1 MIIVHLEVSCVD
13 SLVFG
18 QRLKYF
24 RKRNNYTLVQLGETV
39 QKPAP
44 YLSQLENGLAE
55 PRVNFV
61 RELAAALDCTP
72 ADLLDPEP
80 PSRRAELEIAMRLL
94 QDQPQNQ
101 QRKLPYIKP
110 STKMPDEVLEH
121 IIGLYTALEEDTTFS
136 VSNQNTP
143 KNIARNSNRD
153 LRSEM
158 REMNNY
164 FPEIETV
171 ASDILKVVDYPG
183 SGPVSERILM
193 DVCDYFGFSVKRA
206 ENIPHSTRSITDQ
219 REKII
224 YIPQRN
230 DLSTRASRSVVLQTL
245 GHYALQHEVAD
256 EIGTYLRQRVESN
269 YFAAAILAPEKPA
282 VNFLRNAQKSMDISV
297 EDLQEIFYISYE
309 MAGHRLT
316 NLATQHLDITLHFL
330 RSDDEGVVWKAYE
343 NDGVPLPQ
351 GIDGTIEG
359 EHLCRHWGTRQA
371 FHTQDALSLHYQYT
385 DTPSGEYWCVTHVE
399 ADRVPHHAVTVG
411 TTTDQAKWFRGS
423 DTKRFSSSRCPEKD
437 CCNTP
442 RASVRQ
448 HWQGVAWPS
457 ARDRSN
463 VTSGL
468 PLPARSFSRFPG
480 VDMVEVFEFLER
492 QESQ

>member
-1 MIIVHLEVSCVD
+1 M
-13 SLVFG
+13 
-18 QRLKYF
+18 
-24 RKRNNYTLVQLGETV
+24 
-39 QKPAP
+39 
-44 YLSQLENGLAE
+44 E
-55 PRVNFV
+55 PRVTLI
-61 RELAAALDCTP
+61 RELASALDCTP
-72 ADLLDPEP
+72 SDLLDPEP
-80 PSRRAELEIAMRLL
+80 PSRRAGLEIELRRL
-94 QDQPQNQ
+94 QDEPQNK
-101 QRKLPYIKP
+101 QRKLPYLRP
-110 STKMPDEVLEH
+110 SSRMPDEILEH
-121 IIGLYTALEEDTTFS
+121 IIGLYSALEEDNSFTI
-136 VSNQNTP
+136 SNPNTP
-143 KNIARNSNRD
+143 KNIARNSNKD

-158 REMNNY
+158 SDRNNY
-164 FPEIETV
+164 YQEIEKI
-171 ASDILKVVDYPG
+171 AQSILNSLDYPG

-193 DVCDYFGFSVKRA
+193 DGCDHFGFSVKRA
-206 ENIPHSTRSITDQ
+206 GNIPQTTRSITDQ

-245 GHYALQHEVAD
+245 GHYALNHEVAD
-256 EIGTYLRQRVESN
+256 DVGTYLRQRVESN

-282 VNFLRNAQKSMDISV
+282 VDFLQKAYESMDISI

-316 NLATQHLDITLHFL
+316 NLATEHLGLTLHFL

-351 GIDGTIEG
+351 GTDGTIEG
-359 EHLCRHWGTRQA
+359 EHLCRNWGTRQA
-371 FHTQDALSLHYQYT
+371 FHTQDSLSLHYQYT
-385 DTPSGEYWCVTHVE
+385 DTPSGKYWCVTHVE
-399 ADRVPHHAVTVG
+399 ADRVPYHAVTIG
-411 TTTDQAKWFRGS
+411 TTADQAKWFRGS
-423 DTKRFSSSRCPEKD
+423 DTKRFSTSHCPDKD

-442 RASVRQ
+442 RPSVRQ

-463 VTSGL
+463 VSSGL

-480 VDMVEVFEFLER
+480 VDMVEVYEFLER

>member
-1 MIIVHLEVSCVD
+1 MD
-13 SLVFG
+13 SLVLG
-18 QRLKYF
+18 QRLKYY
-24 RKRNNYTLVQLGETV
+24 RKRNNYTLVELGKV
-39 QKPAP
+39 VNKPAP
-44 YLSQLENGLAE
+44 YLSQLENGITE
-55 PRVNFV
+55 PRVGLV
-61 RELAAALDCTP
+61 RELASALDCTP
-72 ADLLDPEP
+72 SDLLDPEP
-80 PSRRAELEIAMRLL
+80 PSRRAELEIELRRL
-94 QDQPQNQ
+94 QEQPQNK
-101 QRKLPYIKP
+101 QRKLPYLRP
-110 STKMPDEVLEH
+110 STRMPDEILEH
-121 IIGLYTALEEDTTFS
+121 IIGLYTALEEDNSFTI
-136 VSNQNTP
+136 SNPNTP
-143 KNIARNSNRD
+143 KNIARNSNKD
-153 LRSEM
+153 LRNEM
-158 REMNNY
+158 RDRNNY
-164 FPEIETV
+164 FQEIETT
-171 ASDILKVVDYPG
+171 ARNILKSVGYPG

-193 DVCDYFGFSVKRA
+193 DVCEYFGFSVKRA

-230 DLSTRASRSVVLQTL
+230 DLTTRASRSVVLQTL
-245 GHYALQHEVAD
+245 GHYALSHEVAD
-256 EIGTYLRQRVESN
+256 DIGKYLRQRVESN

-282 VNFLRNAQKSMDISV
+282 VKFLKQAYKSMDISV

-316 NLATQHLDITLHFL
+316 NLATEHLGLTLHFL

-359 EHLCRHWGTRQA
+359 EHLCRNWGTRQA
-371 FHTQDALSLHYQYT
+371 FHTQDSFSLHYQYT
-385 DTPSGEYWCVTHVE
+385 DTPTGKYWCVTHVE
-399 ADRVPHHAVTVG
+399 ADRVPYHAVTIG
-411 TTTDQAKWFRGS
+411 TTSDQAKWFRGS
-423 DTKRFSSSRCPEKD
+423 ETKRFSTSHCPNKD

-442 RASVRQ
+442 RPSVRQ

-480 VDMVEVFEFLER
+480 VDMVEVFEFLEK

>member
-1 MIIVHLEVSCVD
+1 
-13 SLVFG
+13 
-18 QRLKYF
+18 
-24 RKRNNYTLVQLGETV
+24 
-39 QKPAP
+39 
-44 YLSQLENGLAE
+44 
-55 PRVNFV
+55 
-61 RELAAALDCTP
+61 
-72 ADLLDPEP
+72 
-80 PSRRAELEIAMRLL
+80 
-94 QDQPQNQ
+94 
-101 QRKLPYIKP
+101 
-110 STKMPDEVLEH
+110 MPDEILEH
-121 IIGLYTALEEDTTFS
+121 IIGLYSALEEDNSFTI
-136 VSNQNTP
+136 SNPNTP
-143 KNIARNSNRD
+143 KNIARNSNKD

-158 REMNNY
+158 SERNNY
-164 FPEIETV
+164 YQEIEKI
-171 ASDILKVVDYPG
+171 AQSILSSLDYPG

-193 DVCDYFGFSVKRA
+193 DVCDHFGFSVKRA
-206 ENIPHSTRSITDQ
+206 GNIPQTTRSITDQ

-245 GHYALQHEVAD
+245 GHYALNHEVAD
-256 EIGTYLRQRVESN
+256 DVGTYLRQRVESN

-282 VNFLRNAQKSMDISV
+282 VDFLQKAYESMDISI

-316 NLATQHLDITLHFL
+316 NLATEHLGLTLHFL

-351 GIDGTIEG
+351 GTDGTIEG
-359 EHLCRHWGTRQA
+359 EHLCRNWGTRQA
-371 FHTQDALSLHYQYT
+371 FHTQDSLSLHYQYT
-385 DTPSGEYWCVTHVE
+385 DTPSGKYWCVTHVE
-399 ADRVPHHAVTVG
+399 ADRVPYHAVTIG
-411 TTTDQAKWFRGS
+411 TTADQAKWFRGS
-423 DTKRFSSSRCPEKD
+423 DTKRFSTSHCPDKD

-442 RASVRQ
+442 RPSVRQ

-463 VTSGL
+463 VSSGL

-480 VDMVEVFEFLER
+480 VDMVEVYEFLER

>member
-1 MIIVHLEVSCVD
+1 MD

-18 QRLKYF
+18 QRLKYY
-24 RKRNNYTLVQLGETV
+24 RKRNNYTLVQLGEIIN
-39 QKPAP
+39 KPAP
-44 YLSQLENGLAE
+44 YLSQLENGIME
-55 PRVNFV
+55 PRVTLI
-61 RELAAALDCTP
+61 REIASALDCTP
-72 ADLLDPEP
+72 SDLLDPEP
-80 PSRRAELEIAMRLL
+80 PSRRAGLEIELRRL
-94 QDQPQNQ
+94 QDEPHNK
-101 QRKLPYIKP
+101 QRKLPYLRP
-110 STKMPDEVLEH
+110 SPRMPDEILEH
-121 IIGLYTALEEDTTFS
+121 IIGLYSALEEDNSFTI
-136 VSNQNTP
+136 SNPNTP
-143 KNIARNSNRD
+143 KNIARNSNKD

-158 REMNNY
+158 RSRNNY
-164 FPEIETV
+164 YEEIENI
-171 ASDILKVVDYPG
+171 AQSILNSLDYPG

-193 DVCDYFGFSVKRA
+193 DVCDHFGFSVKRA
-206 ENIPHSTRSITDQ
+206 ENIPQTTRSITDQ

-245 GHYALQHEVAD
+245 GHYALNHEVAD
-256 EIGTYLRQRVESN
+256 DVGTYLRQRVESN

-282 VNFLRNAQKSMDISV
+282 VDFLQKAYGSMDISI
-297 EDLQEIFYISYE
+297 EDLQEVFYISYE

-316 NLATQHLDITLHFL
+316 NLATEHLGLTLHFL
-330 RSDDEGVVWKAYE
+330 RSDDEGIVWKAYE

-359 EHLCRHWGTRQA
+359 EHLCRNWGTRQA
-371 FHTQDALSLHYQYT
+371 FHTQDSFSLHYQYT
-385 DTPSGEYWCVTHVE
+385 DTPSGKYWCVTHVE
-399 ADRVPHHAVTVG
+399 ADRVPYHAVTIG
-411 TTTDQAKWFRGS
+411 TTADQAKWFRGS
-423 DTKRFSSSRCPEKD
+423 DTKRFSTSHCPDKD

-442 RASVRQ
+442 RPSVRQ

-463 VTSGL
+463 VSSGL

-480 VDMVEVFEFLER
+480 VDMVEVYEFLER

>member
-1 MIIVHLEVSCVD
+1 MD

-18 QRLKYF
+18 QRLKYY
-24 RKRNNYTLVQLGETV
+24 RKRNNYTLVQLGNIIN
-39 QKPAP
+39 KPAP
-44 YLSQLENGLAE
+44 YLSQLENGIME
-55 PRVNFV
+55 PRVTLI
-61 RELAAALDCTP
+61 RELASALDCTP
-72 ADLLDPEP
+72 SDLLDPEP
-80 PSRRAELEIAMRLL
+80 PSRRAALEIELRRL
-94 QDQPQNQ
+94 QDEPQNK
-101 QRKLPYIKP
+101 QRKLPYLRP
-110 STKMPDEVLEH
+110 SARMPDEILEH
-121 IIGLYTALEEDTTFS
+121 IIGLYSALEEDNSFTI
-136 VSNQNTP
+136 SNPNTP
-143 KNIARNSNRD
+143 KNIARNSNKD

-158 REMNNY
+158 SERNNY
-164 FPEIETV
+164 YQEIEKI
-171 ASDILKVVDYPG
+171 AQSILSSLDYPG

-193 DVCDYFGFSVKRA
+193 DVCDHFGFSVKRA
-206 ENIPHSTRSITDQ
+206 ENIPQTTRSITDQ

-245 GHYALQHEVAD
+245 GHYALNHEVAD
-256 EIGTYLRQRVESN
+256 DVGTYLRQRVESN

-282 VNFLRNAQKSMDISV
+282 VDFLQKAYESMDISI

-316 NLATQHLDITLHFL
+316 NLATEHLGLTLHFL

-351 GIDGTIEG
+351 GTDGTIEG
-359 EHLCRHWGTRQA
+359 EHLCRNWGTRQA
-371 FHTQDALSLHYQYT
+371 FHTQDSLSLHYQYT
-385 DTPSGEYWCVTHVE
+385 DTPSGKYWCVTHVE
-399 ADRVPHHAVTVG
+399 ADRVPYHAVTIG
-411 TTTDQAKWFRGS
+411 TTADQAKWFRGS
-423 DTKRFSSSRCPEKD
+423 DTKRFSTSHCPDKD

-442 RASVRQ
+442 RPSVRQ

-463 VTSGL
+463 VSSGL

-480 VDMVEVFEFLER
+480 VDMVEVYEFLER
-492 QESQ
+492 QESK

>member
-1 MIIVHLEVSCVD
+1 MD

-18 QRLKYF
+18 QRLKYY
-24 RKRNNYTLVQLGETV
+24 RKRNNYTLVQLGKIIN
-39 QKPAP
+39 KPAP
-44 YLSQLENGLAE
+44 YLSQLENGIME
-55 PRVNFV
+55 PRVTLI
-61 RELAAALDCTP
+61 RELASALDCTP
-72 ADLLDPEP
+72 SDLLDPEP
-80 PSRRAELEIAMRLL
+80 PSRRAGLEIELRRL
-94 QDQPQNQ
+94 QDEPQNK
-101 QRKLPYIKP
+101 QRKLPYLRP
-110 STKMPDEVLEH
+110 SSRMPDEILEH
-121 IIGLYTALEEDTTFS
+121 IIGLYSALEEDNSFTI
-136 VSNQNTP
+136 SNPNTP
-143 KNIARNSNRD
+143 KNIARNSNKD

-158 REMNNY
+158 SDRNNY
-164 FPEIETV
+164 YQEIEKI
-171 ASDILKVVDYPG
+171 AQSILNSLDYPG

-193 DVCDYFGFSVKRA
+193 DVCDHFGFSVKRA
-206 ENIPHSTRSITDQ
+206 GNIPQTTRSITDQ

-245 GHYALQHEVAD
+245 GHYALNHEVAD
-256 EIGTYLRQRVESN
+256 DVGTYLRQRVESN

-282 VNFLRNAQKSMDISV
+282 VDFLQKAYESMDISI

-316 NLATQHLDITLHFL
+316 NLATEHLGLTLHFL

-351 GIDGTIEG
+351 GTDGTIEG
-359 EHLCRHWGTRQA
+359 EHLCRNWGTRQA
-371 FHTQDALSLHYQYT
+371 FHTQDSLSLHYQYT
-385 DTPSGEYWCVTHVE
+385 DTPSGKYWCVTHVE
-399 ADRVPHHAVTVG
+399 ADRVPYHAVTIG
-411 TTTDQAKWFRGS
+411 TTADQAKWFRGS
-423 DTKRFSSSRCPEKD
+423 DTKRFSTSHCPDKD

-442 RASVRQ
+442 RPSVRQ

-463 VTSGL
+463 VSSGL

-480 VDMVEVFEFLER
+480 VDMVEVYEFLER

>member
-1 MIIVHLEVSCVD
+1 MLIVYLEVSYLD
-13 SLVFG
+13 SLMFG

-39 QKPAP
+39 RKPAP

-55 PRVNFV
+55 PRVSFV

-80 PSRRAELEIAMRLL
+80 PSRRAELEITMRLL
-94 QDQPQNQ
+94 QDQPQNR
-101 QRKLPYIKP
+101 QRRLPYIKP

-158 REMNNY
+158 RDMNNY
-164 FPEIETV
+164 FPEIENV
-171 ASDILKVVDYPG
+171 ASDILKAVDYPG

-193 DVCDYFGFSVKRA
+193 DVCDYFGFSVRRA

-330 RSDDEGVVWKAYE
+330 RS
-343 NDGVPLPQ
+343 
-351 GIDGTIEG
+351 
-359 EHLCRHWGTRQA
+359 
-371 FHTQDALSLHYQYT
+371 
-385 DTPSGEYWCVTHVE
+385 
-399 ADRVPHHAVTVG
+399 
-411 TTTDQAKWFRGS
+411 
-423 DTKRFSSSRCPEKD
+423 
-437 CCNTP
+437 
-442 RASVRQ
+442 
-448 HWQGVAWPS
+448 
-457 ARDRSN
+457 
-463 VTSGL
+463 
-468 PLPARSFSRFPG
+468 
-480 VDMVEVFEFLER
+480 
-492 QESQ
+492 

>member
-1 MIIVHLEVSCVD
+1 MGMD

-24 RKRNNYTLVQLGETV
+24 RKRNNYTLAQLGALV

-44 YLSQLENGLAE
+44 YLSQLENGLTE
-55 PRVNFV
+55 PRVSLV
-61 RELAAALDCTP
+61 RELASVLDCTP

-80 PSRRAELEIAMRLL
+80 PSRRAELEIQLKRL
-94 QDQPQNQ
+94 QEDPRNKE
-101 QRKLPYIKP
+101 RKLPYIRP
-110 STKMPDEVLEH
+110 STRMPDEILEH
-121 IIGLYTALEEDTTFS
+121 IIGLYTALEEDNSLTI
-136 VSNQNTP
+136 SNPNTP
-143 KNIARNSNRD
+143 KNIARLSNRD
-153 LRSEM
+153 LREEM
-158 REMNNY
+158 KERNNHY
-164 FPEIETV
+164 QEIEEL
-171 ASDILKVVDYPG
+171 ASGVLKAVKYPG

-193 DVCDYFGFSVKRA
+193 DVCEHFGFTVRRA

-219 REKII
+219 REKVI

-230 DLSTRASRSVVLQTL
+230 DFSTRASRSVVLQTL
-245 GHYALQHEVAD
+245 GHYALKHEVSD
-256 EIGTYLRQRVESN
+256 DIGKYLRQRVESN
-269 YFAAAILAPEKPA
+269 YFAGAILAPEKPA
-282 VNFLRNAQKSMDISV
+282 VKFLKSAYKSMDISV

-316 NLATQHLDITLHFL
+316 NLATRHLDIMLHFL

-343 NDGVPLPQ
+343 NDGVPLPH

-359 EHLCRHWGTRQA
+359 EHLCRNWGTRQA

-385 DTPSGEYWCVTHVE
+385 DTPKGQYWCVTHVE

-411 TTTDQAKWFRGS
+411 TTADQAKWFRGS
-423 DTKRFSSSRCPEKD
+423 DTKRFSTSRCPDKE

-468 PLPARSFSRFPG
+468 PLPAKNFSRFPG
-480 VDMVEVFEFLER
+480 VDMLEVYEFLER
-492 QESQ
+492 QESV

>member
-1 MIIVHLEVSCVD
+1 MD

-18 QRLKYF
+18 QRLKYY
-24 RKRNNYTLVQLGETV
+24 RKRNNYTLVQLGNIIN
-39 QKPAP
+39 KPAP
-44 YLSQLENGLAE
+44 YLSQLENGIME
-55 PRVNFV
+55 PRVTLI
-61 RELAAALDCTP
+61 RELASALDCTP
-72 ADLLDPEP
+72 SDLLDPEP
-80 PSRRAELEIAMRLL
+80 PSRRAGLEIELRRL
-94 QDQPQNQ
+94 QDEPQNK
-101 QRKLPYIKP
+101 QRKLPYLRP
-110 STKMPDEVLEH
+110 SSRMPDEILEH
-121 IIGLYTALEEDTTFS
+121 IIGLYSALEEDNSFTS
-136 VSNQNTP
+136 SNPNTP
-143 KNIARNSNRD
+143 KNIARNSNKD

-158 REMNNY
+158 SDRNNY
-164 FPEIETV
+164 YQEIEKI
-171 ASDILKVVDYPG
+171 AQSILSSLDYPG

-193 DVCDYFGFSVKRA
+193 DVCDHFGFSVKRA
-206 ENIPHSTRSITDQ
+206 ENIPQTTRSITDQ

-245 GHYALQHEVAD
+245 GHYALNHEVAD
-256 EIGTYLRQRVESN
+256 GVGTYLRQRVESN

-282 VNFLRNAQKSMDISV
+282 VDFLQKAYESMDISI

-316 NLATQHLDITLHFL
+316 NLATEHLGLTLHFL

-351 GIDGTIEG
+351 GTDGTIEG
-359 EHLCRHWGTRQA
+359 EHLCRNWGTRQA
-371 FHTQDALSLHYQYT
+371 FHTQDSLSLHYQYT
-385 DTPSGEYWCVTHVE
+385 DTPSGKYWCVTHVE
-399 ADRVPHHAVTVG
+399 ADRVPYHAVTIG
-411 TTTDQAKWFRGS
+411 TTADQAKWFRGS
-423 DTKRFSSSRCPEKD
+423 DTKRFSTSHCPDKD

-442 RASVRQ
+442 RPSVRQ

-463 VTSGL
+463 VSSGL

-480 VDMVEVFEFLER
+480 VDMVEVYEFLER
-492 QESQ
+492 QESK

>member
-1 MIIVHLEVSCVD
+1 VD

-18 QRLKYF
+18 QRLKYY
-24 RKRNNYTLVQLGETV
+24 RKRNNYTLVQLGKIIN
-39 QKPAP
+39 KPAP
-44 YLSQLENGLAE
+44 YLSQLENGIME
-55 PRVNFV
+55 PRVTLI
-61 RELAAALDCTP
+61 RELASALDCTP
-72 ADLLDPEP
+72 SDLLDPEP
-80 PSRRAELEIAMRLL
+80 PSRRAGLEIELRRL
-94 QDQPQNQ
+94 QDEPQNK
-101 QRKLPYIKP
+101 QRKLPYLRP
-110 STKMPDEVLEH
+110 SSRMPDEILEH
-121 IIGLYTALEEDTTFS
+121 IIGLYSALEEDNSFTI
-136 VSNQNTP
+136 SNPNTP
-143 KNIARNSNRD
+143 KNIARNSNKD

-158 REMNNY
+158 SDRNNY
-164 FPEIETV
+164 YQEIEKI
-171 ASDILKVVDYPG
+171 AQSILNSVDYPG

-206 ENIPHSTRSITDQ
+206 ENIPQTTRSITDQ

-245 GHYALQHEVAD
+245 GHYALNHEVAD
-256 EIGTYLRQRVESN
+256 DVGTYLRQRVESN

-282 VNFLRNAQKSMDISV
+282 VDFLQKAYESMDISI

-316 NLATQHLDITLHFL
+316 NLATEHLGLTLHFL

-351 GIDGTIEG
+351 GTDGTIEG
-359 EHLCRHWGTRQA
+359 EHLCRNWGTRQA
-371 FHTQDALSLHYQYT
+371 FHTQDSLSLHYQYT
-385 DTPSGEYWCVTHVE
+385 DTPSGKYWCVTHVE
-399 ADRVPHHAVTVG
+399 ADRVPYHAVTIG
-411 TTTDQAKWFRGS
+411 TTADQAKWFRGS
-423 DTKRFSSSRCPEKD
+423 DTKRFSTSHCPDKD

-442 RASVRQ
+442 RPSVRQ

-463 VTSGL
+463 VSSGL

-480 VDMVEVFEFLER
+480 VDMVEVYEFLER

>member
-1 MIIVHLEVSCVD
+1 VD

-18 QRLKYF
+18 QRLKYY
-24 RKRNNYTLVQLGETV
+24 RKRNNYTLVQLGKIIN
-39 QKPAP
+39 KPAP
-44 YLSQLENGLAE
+44 YLSQLENGIME
-55 PRVNFV
+55 PRVTLI
-61 RELAAALDCTP
+61 RELASALDCTP
-72 ADLLDPEP
+72 SDLLDPEP
-80 PSRRAELEIAMRLL
+80 PSRRAGLEIELRRL
-94 QDQPQNQ
+94 QDEPQNK
-101 QRKLPYIKP
+101 QRKLPYLRP
-110 STKMPDEVLEH
+110 SSRMPDEILEH
-121 IIGLYTALEEDTTFS
+121 IIGLYSALEEDNSFTI
-136 VSNQNTP
+136 SNPNTP
-143 KNIARNSNRD
+143 KNIARNSNKD

-158 REMNNY
+158 SDRNNY
-164 FPEIETV
+164 YQEIEKI
-171 ASDILKVVDYPG
+171 AQSILNSLDYPG

-206 ENIPHSTRSITDQ
+206 ENIPQTTRSITDQ

-245 GHYALQHEVAD
+245 GHYALNHEVAD
-256 EIGTYLRQRVESN
+256 DVGTYLRQRVESN

-282 VNFLRNAQKSMDISV
+282 VDFLQKAYESMDISI

-316 NLATQHLDITLHFL
+316 NLATEHLGLTLHFL

-351 GIDGTIEG
+351 GTDGTIEG
-359 EHLCRHWGTRQA
+359 EHLCRNWGTRQA
-371 FHTQDALSLHYQYT
+371 FHTQDSLSLHYQYT
-385 DTPSGEYWCVTHVE
+385 DTPSGKYWCVTHVE
-399 ADRVPHHAVTVG
+399 ADRVPYHAVTIG
-411 TTTDQAKWFRGS
+411 TTADQAKWFRGS
-423 DTKRFSSSRCPEKD
+423 DTKRFSTSHCPDKD

-442 RASVRQ
+442 RPSVRQ

-463 VTSGL
+463 VSSGL

-480 VDMVEVFEFLER
+480 VDMVEVYEFLER

>member
-1 MIIVHLEVSCVD
+1 MD

-18 QRLKYF
+18 QRLKYY
-24 RKRNNYTLVQLGETV
+24 RKRNNYTLVQLGKIIN
-39 QKPAP
+39 KPAP
-44 YLSQLENGLAE
+44 YLSQLENGIME
-55 PRVNFV
+55 PRVTLI
-61 RELAAALDCTP
+61 RELASALDCTP
-72 ADLLDPEP
+72 SDLLDPEP
-80 PSRRAELEIAMRLL
+80 PSRRAALEIELRRL
-94 QDQPQNQ
+94 QDEPQNK
-101 QRKLPYIKP
+101 QRKLPYLKP
-110 STKMPDEVLEH
+110 SSRMPDEILEH
-121 IIGLYTALEEDTTFS
+121 IIGLYSALEEDNSFTI
-136 VSNQNTP
+136 SNPNTP
-143 KNIARNSNRD
+143 KNIARNSNKD

-158 REMNNY
+158 SERNNY
-164 FPEIETV
+164 YQEIEKI
-171 ASDILKVVDYPG
+171 AQSILSSLDYPG

-193 DVCDYFGFSVKRA
+193 DVCDHFGFSVKRA
-206 ENIPHSTRSITDQ
+206 GNIPQTTRSITDQ

-245 GHYALQHEVAD
+245 GHYALNHEVAD
-256 EIGTYLRQRVESN
+256 DVGTYLRQRVESN

-282 VNFLRNAQKSMDISV
+282 VDFLQKAYESMDISI

-316 NLATQHLDITLHFL
+316 NLATEHLGLTLHFL

-351 GIDGTIEG
+351 GTDGTIEG
-359 EHLCRHWGTRQA
+359 EHLCRNWGTRQA
-371 FHTQDALSLHYQYT
+371 FHTQDSLSLHYQYT
-385 DTPSGEYWCVTHVE
+385 DTPSGKYWCVTHVE
-399 ADRVPHHAVTVG
+399 ADRVPYHAVTIG
-411 TTTDQAKWFRGS
+411 TTADQAKWFRGS
-423 DTKRFSSSRCPEKD
+423 DTKRFSTSHCPDKD

-442 RASVRQ
+442 RPSVRQ

-463 VTSGL
+463 VSSGL

-480 VDMVEVFEFLER
+480 VDMVEVYEFLER
-492 QESQ
+492 QESK

>member
-1 MIIVHLEVSCVD
+1 MD

-18 QRLKYF
+18 QRLKYY
-24 RKRNNYTLVQLGETV
+24 RKRNNYTLVQLGKIIN
-39 QKPAP
+39 KPAP
-44 YLSQLENGLAE
+44 YLSQLENGIME
-55 PRVNFV
+55 PRVTLI
-61 RELAAALDCTP
+61 RELASALDCTP
-72 ADLLDPEP
+72 SDLLDPEP
-80 PSRRAELEIAMRLL
+80 PSRRAGLEIELRRL
-94 QDQPQNQ
+94 QDEPQNK
-101 QRKLPYIKP
+101 QRKLPYLRP
-110 STKMPDEVLEH
+110 SSRMPDEILEH
-121 IIGLYTALEEDTTFS
+121 IIGLYSALEEDNSFTI
-136 VSNQNTP
+136 SNPNTP
-143 KNIARNSNRD
+143 KNIARNSNKD

-158 REMNNY
+158 SERNNY
-164 FPEIETV
+164 YQEIEKI
-171 ASDILKVVDYPG
+171 AQSILSSLDYPG

-206 ENIPHSTRSITDQ
+206 ENIPQTTRSITDQ

-245 GHYALQHEVAD
+245 GHYALNHEVAD
-256 EIGTYLRQRVESN
+256 DVGTYLRQRVESN

-282 VNFLRNAQKSMDISV
+282 VDFLQKAYESMDISI

-316 NLATQHLDITLHFL
+316 NLATEHLGLTLHFL

-351 GIDGTIEG
+351 GTDGTIEG
-359 EHLCRHWGTRQA
+359 EHLCRNWGTRQA
-371 FHTQDALSLHYQYT
+371 FHTQDSLSLHYQYT
-385 DTPSGEYWCVTHVE
+385 DTPSGKYWCVTHVE
-399 ADRVPHHAVTVG
+399 ADRVPYHAVTIG
-411 TTTDQAKWFRGS
+411 TTADQAKWFRGS
-423 DTKRFSSSRCPEKD
+423 DTKRFSTSHCPDKD

-442 RASVRQ
+442 RPSVRQ

-463 VTSGL
+463 VSSGL

-480 VDMVEVFEFLER
+480 VDMVEVYEFLER

>member
-1 MIIVHLEVSCVD
+1 MD

-18 QRLKYF
+18 QRLKYY
-24 RKRNNYTLVQLGETV
+24 RKRNNYTLVQLGKIIN
-39 QKPAP
+39 KPAP
-44 YLSQLENGLAE
+44 YLSQLENGIME
-55 PRVNFV
+55 PRVTLI
-61 RELAAALDCTP
+61 RELASALDCTP
-72 ADLLDPEP
+72 SDLLDPEP
-80 PSRRAELEIAMRLL
+80 PSRRAGLEIELRRL
-94 QDQPQNQ
+94 QDEPQNK
-101 QRKLPYIKP
+101 QRKLPYLRP
-110 STKMPDEVLEH
+110 SSRMPDEILEH
-121 IIGLYTALEEDTTFS
+121 IIGLYSALEEDNSFTI
-136 VSNQNTP
+136 SNPNTP
-143 KNIARNSNRD
+143 KNIARNSNKD

-158 REMNNY
+158 SERNNY
-164 FPEIETV
+164 YQEIEKI
-171 ASDILKVVDYPG
+171 AQSILSSVDYPG

-193 DVCDYFGFSVKRA
+193 DVCDHFGFSVKRA
-206 ENIPHSTRSITDQ
+206 GNIPQTTRSITDQ

-245 GHYALQHEVAD
+245 GHYALNHEVAD
-256 EIGTYLRQRVESN
+256 DVGTYLRQRVESN

-282 VNFLRNAQKSMDISV
+282 VDFLQKAYESMDISI

-316 NLATQHLDITLHFL
+316 NLATEHLGLTLHFL

-351 GIDGTIEG
+351 GTDGTIEG
-359 EHLCRHWGTRQA
+359 EHLCRNWGTRQA
-371 FHTQDALSLHYQYT
+371 FHTQDSLSLHYQYT
-385 DTPSGEYWCVTHVE
+385 DTPSGKYWCVTHVE
-399 ADRVPHHAVTVG
+399 ADRVPYHAVTIG
-411 TTTDQAKWFRGS
+411 TTADQAKWFRGS
-423 DTKRFSSSRCPEKD
+423 DTKRFSTSHCPDKD

-442 RASVRQ
+442 RPSVRQ

-463 VTSGL
+463 VSSGL

-480 VDMVEVFEFLER
+480 VDMVEVYEFLER

>member
-1 MIIVHLEVSCVD
+1 MD

-18 QRLKYF
+18 QRLKYY
-24 RKRNNYTLVQLGETV
+24 RKRNNYTLVQLGKIIN
-39 QKPAP
+39 KPAP
-44 YLSQLENGLAE
+44 YLSQLENGIME
-55 PRVNFV
+55 PRVTLI
-61 RELAAALDCTP
+61 RELASALDCTP
-72 ADLLDPEP
+72 SDLLDPEP
-80 PSRRAELEIAMRLL
+80 PSRRAALEIELRRL
-94 QDQPQNQ
+94 QDEPQNK
-101 QRKLPYIKP
+101 QRKLPYLRP
-110 STKMPDEVLEH
+110 SSRMPDEILEH
-121 IIGLYTALEEDTTFS
+121 IIGLYSALEEDNSFTI
-136 VSNQNTP
+136 SNPNTP
-143 KNIARNSNRD
+143 KNIARNSNKD

-158 REMNNY
+158 SERNNY
-164 FPEIETV
+164 YQEIEKI
-171 ASDILKVVDYPG
+171 AQSILSSLDYPG

-193 DVCDYFGFSVKRA
+193 DVCDHFGFSVKRA
-206 ENIPHSTRSITDQ
+206 ENIPQTTRSITDQ

-245 GHYALQHEVAD
+245 GHYALNHEVAD
-256 EIGTYLRQRVESN
+256 DVGTYLRQRVESN

-282 VNFLRNAQKSMDISV
+282 VDFLQKAYESMDISI

-316 NLATQHLDITLHFL
+316 NLATEHLGLTLHFL

-351 GIDGTIEG
+351 GTDGTIEG
-359 EHLCRHWGTRQA
+359 EHLCRNWGTRQA
-371 FHTQDALSLHYQYT
+371 FHTQDSLSLHYQYT
-385 DTPSGEYWCVTHVE
+385 DTPSGKYWCVTHVE
-399 ADRVPHHAVTVG
+399 ADRVPYHAVTIG
-411 TTTDQAKWFRGS
+411 TTADQAKWFRGS
-423 DTKRFSSSRCPEKD
+423 DTKRFSTSHCPDKD

-442 RASVRQ
+442 RPSVRQ

-463 VTSGL
+463 VSSGL

-480 VDMVEVFEFLER
+480 VDMVEVYEFLER
-492 QESQ
+492 QESK

>member
-1 MIIVHLEVSCVD
+1 M
-13 SLVFG
+13 
-18 QRLKYF
+18 
-24 RKRNNYTLVQLGETV
+24 
-39 QKPAP
+39 
-44 YLSQLENGLAE
+44 E
-55 PRVNFV
+55 PRVTLI
-61 RELAAALDCTP
+61 RELASALDCTP
-72 ADLLDPEP
+72 SDLLDPEP
-80 PSRRAELEIAMRLL
+80 PSRRAGLEIELRRL
-94 QDQPQNQ
+94 QDEPRNK
-101 QRKLPYIKP
+101 QRKLPYLRP
-110 STKMPDEVLEH
+110 SSRMPDEILEH
-121 IIGLYTALEEDTTFS
+121 IIGLYSALEEDNSFTI
-136 VSNQNTP
+136 SNPNTP
-143 KNIARNSNRD
+143 KNIARNSNKD

-158 REMNNY
+158 SERNNY
-164 FPEIETV
+164 YQEIEKI
-171 ASDILKVVDYPG
+171 AQSILSSLDYPG

-193 DVCDYFGFSVKRA
+193 DVCDHFGFSVKRA
-206 ENIPHSTRSITDQ
+206 ENIPQTTRSITDQ

-245 GHYALQHEVAD
+245 GHYALNHEVAD
-256 EIGTYLRQRVESN
+256 DVGTYLRQRVESN

-282 VNFLRNAQKSMDISV
+282 VDFLQKAYESMDISI

-316 NLATQHLDITLHFL
+316 NLATEHLGLTLHFL

-351 GIDGTIEG
+351 GTDGTIEG
-359 EHLCRHWGTRQA
+359 EHLCRNWGTRQA
-371 FHTQDALSLHYQYT
+371 FHTQDSLSLHYQYT
-385 DTPSGEYWCVTHVE
+385 DTPSGKYWCVTHVE
-399 ADRVPHHAVTVG
+399 ADRVPYHAVTIG
-411 TTTDQAKWFRGS
+411 TTADQAKWFRGS
-423 DTKRFSSSRCPEKD
+423 DTKRFSTSHCPDKD

-442 RASVRQ
+442 RPSVRQ

-463 VTSGL
+463 VSSGL

-480 VDMVEVFEFLER
+480 VDMVEVYEFLER

>member
-1 MIIVHLEVSCVD
+1 MD

-18 QRLKYF
+18 QRLKYY
-24 RKRNNYTLVQLGETV
+24 RKRNNYTLVQLGKIIN
-39 QKPAP
+39 KPAP
-44 YLSQLENGLAE
+44 YLSQLENGIME
-55 PRVNFV
+55 PRVTLI
-61 RELAAALDCTP
+61 RELASALDCTP
-72 ADLLDPEP
+72 SDLLDPEP
-80 PSRRAELEIAMRLL
+80 PSRRAGLEIELRRL
-94 QDQPQNQ
+94 QDEPQNK
-101 QRKLPYIKP
+101 QRKLPYLRP
-110 STKMPDEVLEH
+110 SSRMPDEILEH
-121 IIGLYTALEEDTTFS
+121 IIGLYSALEEDNSFTI
-136 VSNQNTP
+136 SNPNTP
-143 KNIARNSNRD
+143 KNIARNSNKD

-158 REMNNY
+158 SERNNY
-164 FPEIETV
+164 YQEIEKI
-171 ASDILKVVDYPG
+171 AQSILSSLDYPG

-193 DVCDYFGFSVKRA
+193 DVCDHFGFSVKRA
-206 ENIPHSTRSITDQ
+206 ENIPQTTRSITDQ

-245 GHYALQHEVAD
+245 GHYALNHEVAD
-256 EIGTYLRQRVESN
+256 DVGTYLRQRVESN

-282 VNFLRNAQKSMDISV
+282 VDFLQKAYESMDISI

-316 NLATQHLDITLHFL
+316 NLATEHLGLTLHFL

-351 GIDGTIEG
+351 GTDGTIEG
-359 EHLCRHWGTRQA
+359 EHLCRNWGTRQA
-371 FHTQDALSLHYQYT
+371 FHTQDSLSLHYQYT
-385 DTPSGEYWCVTHVE
+385 DTPSGKYWCVTHVE
-399 ADRVPHHAVTVG
+399 ADRVPYHAVTIG
-411 TTTDQAKWFRGS
+411 TTADQAKWFRGS
-423 DTKRFSSSRCPEKD
+423 DTKRFSTSHCPDKD

-442 RASVRQ
+442 RPSVRQ

-463 VTSGL
+463 VSSGL

-480 VDMVEVFEFLER
+480 VDMVEVYEFLER

>member
-1 MIIVHLEVSCVD
+1 MD

-18 QRLKYF
+18 QRLRYY
-24 RKRNNYTLVQLGETV
+24 RKRNNYTLVQLGKIIN
-39 QKPAP
+39 KPAP
-44 YLSQLENGLAE
+44 YLSQLENGIME
-55 PRVNFV
+55 PRVTLI
-61 RELAAALDCTP
+61 RELASALDCTP
-72 ADLLDPEP
+72 SDLLDPEP
-80 PSRRAELEIAMRLL
+80 PSRRAGLEIELRRL
-94 QDQPQNQ
+94 QDEPQNK
-101 QRKLPYIKP
+101 QRKLPYLRP
-110 STKMPDEVLEH
+110 SSRMPDEILEH
-121 IIGLYTALEEDTTFS
+121 IIGLYSALEEDNSFTI
-136 VSNQNTP
+136 SNPNTP
-143 KNIARNSNRD
+143 KNIARNSNKD

-158 REMNNY
+158 SDRNNY
-164 FPEIETV
+164 YQEIEKI
-171 ASDILKVVDYPG
+171 AQSILNPLDYPG

-206 ENIPHSTRSITDQ
+206 ENIPQTTRSITDQ

-245 GHYALQHEVAD
+245 GHYALNHEVAD
-256 EIGTYLRQRVESN
+256 DVGTYLRQRVESN

-282 VNFLRNAQKSMDISV
+282 VDFLQKAYESMDISI

-309 MAGHRLT
+309 MAGHRFT
-316 NLATQHLDITLHFL
+316 NLATEHLGLTLHFL

-351 GIDGTIEG
+351 GTDGTIEG
-359 EHLCRHWGTRQA
+359 EHLCRNWGTRQA
-371 FHTQDALSLHYQYT
+371 FHTQDSLSLHYQYT
-385 DTPSGEYWCVTHVE
+385 DTPSGKYWCVTHVE
-399 ADRVPHHAVTVG
+399 ADRVPYHAVTIG
-411 TTTDQAKWFRGS
+411 TTADQAKWFRGS
-423 DTKRFSSSRCPEKD
+423 DTKRFSTSHCPDKD

-442 RASVRQ
+442 RPSVRQ

-463 VTSGL
+463 VSSGL

-480 VDMVEVFEFLER
+480 VDMVEVYEFLER
-492 QESQ
+492 QESK

>member
-1 MIIVHLEVSCVD
+1 MCIRD
-13 SLVFG
+13 S
-18 QRLKYF
+18 
-24 RKRNNYTLVQLGETV
+24 
-39 QKPAP
+39 
-44 YLSQLENGLAE
+44 
-55 PRVNFV
+55 
-61 RELAAALDCTP
+61 
-72 ADLLDPEP
+72 
-80 PSRRAELEIAMRLL
+80 
-94 QDQPQNQ
+94 
-101 QRKLPYIKP
+101 
-110 STKMPDEVLEH
+110 
-121 IIGLYTALEEDTTFS
+121 
-136 VSNQNTP
+136 
-143 KNIARNSNRD
+143 
-153 LRSEM
+153 
-158 REMNNY
+158 
-164 FPEIETV
+164 
-171 ASDILKVVDYPG
+171 
-183 SGPVSERILM
+183 
-193 DVCDYFGFSVKRA
+193 
-206 ENIPHSTRSITDQ
+206 
-219 REKII
+219 
-224 YIPQRN
+224 
-230 DLSTRASRSVVLQTL
+230 
-245 GHYALQHEVAD
+245 
-256 EIGTYLRQRVESN
+256 
-269 YFAAAILAPEKPA
+269 
-282 VNFLRNAQKSMDISV
+282 
-297 EDLQEIFYISYE
+297 SYE

-351 GIDGTIEG
+351 GIDGTMEG

-371 FHTQDALSLHYQYT
+371 FHIQDALSLHYQYT

>member
-1 MIIVHLEVSCVD
+1 MD

-18 QRLKYF
+18 QRLKYY
-24 RKRNNYTLVQLGETV
+24 RKRNNYTLVQLGKIIN
-39 QKPAP
+39 KPAP
-44 YLSQLENGLAE
+44 YLSQLENGIME
-55 PRVNFV
+55 PRVTLI
-61 RELAAALDCTP
+61 RELASALDCTP
-72 ADLLDPEP
+72 SDLLDPEP
-80 PSRRAELEIAMRLL
+80 PSRRAGLEIELRRL
-94 QDQPQNQ
+94 QDEPENK
-101 QRKLPYIKP
+101 QRKLPYLRP
-110 STKMPDEVLEH
+110 SSRMPDEILEH
-121 IIGLYTALEEDTTFS
+121 IIGLYSALEEDNSFTI
-136 VSNQNTP
+136 SNPNTP
-143 KNIARNSNRD
+143 KNIARNSNKD

-158 REMNNY
+158 SDRNNY
-164 FPEIETV
+164 YQEIEKI
-171 ASDILKVVDYPG
+171 AQSILNSLDYPG

-193 DVCDYFGFSVKRA
+193 DVCDHFGFSVKRA
-206 ENIPHSTRSITDQ
+206 ENIPQTTRSITDQ

-245 GHYALQHEVAD
+245 GHYALNHEVAD
-256 EIGTYLRQRVESN
+256 DVGTYLRQRVESN

-282 VNFLRNAQKSMDISV
+282 VDFLQKAYESMDISI

-316 NLATQHLDITLHFL
+316 NLATEHLGLTLHFL

-351 GIDGTIEG
+351 GTDGTIEG
-359 EHLCRHWGTRQA
+359 EHLCRNWGTRQA
-371 FHTQDALSLHYQYT
+371 FHTQDSLSLHYQYT
-385 DTPSGEYWCVTHVE
+385 DTPSGKYWCVTHVE
-399 ADRVPHHAVTVG
+399 ADRVPYHAVTIG
-411 TTTDQAKWFRGS
+411 TTADQAKWFRGS
-423 DTKRFSSSRCPEKD
+423 DTKRFSTSHCPDKD

-442 RASVRQ
+442 RPSVRQ

-463 VTSGL
+463 VSSGL

-480 VDMVEVFEFLER
+480 VDMVEVYEFLER
-492 QESQ
+492 QESK

>member
-1 MIIVHLEVSCVD
+1 MD

-18 QRLKYF
+18 QRLKYY
-24 RKRNNYTLVQLGETV
+24 RKRNNYTLVQLGKIIN
-39 QKPAP
+39 KPAP
-44 YLSQLENGLAE
+44 YLSQLENGIME
-55 PRVNFV
+55 PRVTLI
-61 RELAAALDCTP
+61 RELASALDCTP
-72 ADLLDPEP
+72 SDLLDPEP
-80 PSRRAELEIAMRLL
+80 PSRRAGLEIKLRRL
-94 QDQPQNQ
+94 QEEPQNK
-101 QRKLPYIKP
+101 QRKLPFLRP
-110 STKMPDEVLEH
+110 SSRMPDEILEH
-121 IIGLYTALEEDTTFS
+121 IIGLYSALEEDNSFTI
-136 VSNQNTP
+136 SNPNTP
-143 KNIARNSNRD
+143 KNIARNSNKD

-158 REMNNY
+158 SDRNNY
-164 FPEIETV
+164 YQEIEKI
-171 ASDILKVVDYPG
+171 AQSILNSLDYPG

-206 ENIPHSTRSITDQ
+206 ENIPQTTRSITDQ

-245 GHYALQHEVAD
+245 GHYALNHEVAD
-256 EIGTYLRQRVESN
+256 DVGTYLRQRVESN

-282 VNFLRNAQKSMDISV
+282 VDFLQKAYESMDISI

-316 NLATQHLDITLHFL
+316 NLATEHLGLTLHFL

-351 GIDGTIEG
+351 GTDGTIEG
-359 EHLCRHWGTRQA
+359 EHLCRNWGTRQA
-371 FHTQDALSLHYQYT
+371 FHTQDSLSLHYQYT
-385 DTPSGEYWCVTHVE
+385 DTPSGKYWCVTHVE
-399 ADRVPHHAVTVG
+399 ADRVPYHAVTIG
-411 TTTDQAKWFRGS
+411 TTADQAKWFRGS
-423 DTKRFSSSRCPEKD
+423 DTKRFSTSHCPDKD

-442 RASVRQ
+442 RPSVRQ

-463 VTSGL
+463 VSSGL

-480 VDMVEVFEFLER
+480 VDMVEVYEFLER

>member
-1 MIIVHLEVSCVD
+1 MD

-18 QRLKYF
+18 QRLKYY
-24 RKRNNYTLVQLGETV
+24 RKRNNYTLVQLGNIIN
-39 QKPAP
+39 KPAP
-44 YLSQLENGLAE
+44 YLSQLENGIME
-55 PRVNFV
+55 PRVTLI
-61 RELAAALDCTP
+61 RELASALDCTP
-72 ADLLDPEP
+72 SDLLDPEP
-80 PSRRAELEIAMRLL
+80 PSRRAALEIELRRL
-94 QDQPQNQ
+94 QDEPQNK
-101 QRKLPYIKP
+101 QRKLPYLRP
-110 STKMPDEVLEH
+110 SSRMPDEILEH
-121 IIGLYTALEEDTTFS
+121 IIGLYSALEEDNSFTI
-136 VSNQNTP
+136 SNPNTP
-143 KNIARNSNRD
+143 KNIARNSNKD

-158 REMNNY
+158 SERNNY
-164 FPEIETV
+164 YQEIEKI
-171 ASDILKVVDYPG
+171 AQSILSSVDYPG

-193 DVCDYFGFSVKRA
+193 DVCDHFGFSVKRA
-206 ENIPHSTRSITDQ
+206 GNIPQTTRSITDQ

-245 GHYALQHEVAD
+245 GHYALNHEVAD
-256 EIGTYLRQRVESN
+256 DVGTYLRQRVESN

-282 VNFLRNAQKSMDISV
+282 VDFLQKAYDSMDISI

-316 NLATQHLDITLHFL
+316 NLATEHLGLTLHFL

-351 GIDGTIEG
+351 GTDGTIEG
-359 EHLCRHWGTRQA
+359 EHLCRNWGTRQA
-371 FHTQDALSLHYQYT
+371 FHTQDSLSLHYQYT
-385 DTPSGEYWCVTHVE
+385 DTPSGKYWCVTHVE
-399 ADRVPHHAVTVG
+399 ADRVPYHAVTIG
-411 TTTDQAKWFRGS
+411 TTADQAKWFRGS
-423 DTKRFSSSRCPEKD
+423 DTKRFSTSHCPDKD

-442 RASVRQ
+442 RPSVRQ

-463 VTSGL
+463 VSSGL

-480 VDMVEVFEFLER
+480 VDMVEVYEFLER

>member
-1 MIIVHLEVSCVD
+1 MD

-18 QRLKYF
+18 QRLKYY
-24 RKRNNYTLVQLGETV
+24 RKRNNYTLVQLGNIIN
-39 QKPAP
+39 KPAP
-44 YLSQLENGLAE
+44 YLSQLENGIME
-55 PRVNFV
+55 PRVTLI
-61 RELAAALDCTP
+61 RELASALDCTP
-72 ADLLDPEP
+72 SDLLDPEP
-80 PSRRAELEIAMRLL
+80 PSRRAGLEIELRRL
-94 QDQPQNQ
+94 QDEPQNK
-101 QRKLPYIKP
+101 QRKLPYLRP
-110 STKMPDEVLEH
+110 SSRMPDEILEH
-121 IIGLYTALEEDTTFS
+121 IIGLYSALEEDNSFTI
-136 VSNQNTP
+136 SNPNTP
-143 KNIARNSNRD
+143 KNIARNSNKD

-158 REMNNY
+158 SERNNY
-164 FPEIETV
+164 YQEIEKI
-171 ASDILKVVDYPG
+171 AQSILSSLDYPG

-206 ENIPHSTRSITDQ
+206 ENIPQTTRSITDQ

-245 GHYALQHEVAD
+245 GHYALNHEVAD
-256 EIGTYLRQRVESN
+256 DVGTYLRQRVESN

-282 VNFLRNAQKSMDISV
+282 VDFLQKAYESMDISI

-316 NLATQHLDITLHFL
+316 NLATEHLGLTLHFL

-351 GIDGTIEG
+351 GTDGTIEG
-359 EHLCRHWGTRQA
+359 EHLCRNWGTRQA
-371 FHTQDALSLHYQYT
+371 FHTQDSLSLHYQYT
-385 DTPSGEYWCVTHVE
+385 DTPSGKYWCVTHVE
-399 ADRVPHHAVTVG
+399 ADRVPYHAVTIG
-411 TTTDQAKWFRGS
+411 TTADQAKWFRGS
-423 DTKRFSSSRCPEKD
+423 DTKRFSTSHCPDKD

-442 RASVRQ
+442 RPSVRQ

-463 VTSGL
+463 VSSGL

-480 VDMVEVFEFLER
+480 VDMVEVYEFLER

>member
-1 MIIVHLEVSCVD
+1 MD

-18 QRLKYF
+18 QRLKYY
-24 RKRNNYTLVQLGETV
+24 RKRNNYTLVQLGKIIN
-39 QKPAP
+39 KPAP
-44 YLSQLENGLAE
+44 YLSQLENGIME
-55 PRVNFV
+55 PRVTLI
-61 RELAAALDCTP
+61 RELASALDCTP
-72 ADLLDPEP
+72 SDLLDPEP
-80 PSRRAELEIAMRLL
+80 PSRRAGLEIELRRL
-94 QDQPQNQ
+94 QDEPRNK
-101 QRKLPYIKP
+101 QRKLPYLRP
-110 STKMPDEVLEH
+110 SSRMPDEILEH
-121 IIGLYTALEEDTTFS
+121 IIGLYSALEEDNSFTI
-136 VSNQNTP
+136 SNPNTP
-143 KNIARNSNRD
+143 KNIARNSNKD
-153 LRSEM
+153 LRNEMSE
-158 REMNNY
+158 RNNY
-164 FPEIETV
+164 YQEIEKI
-171 ASDILKVVDYPG
+171 AQSILNSLDYPG

-193 DVCDYFGFSVKRA
+193 DVCDHFGFSVKRA
-206 ENIPHSTRSITDQ
+206 ENIPQTTRSITDQ

-245 GHYALQHEVAD
+245 GHYALNHEVAD
-256 EIGTYLRQRVESN
+256 DVGTYLRQRVESN

-282 VNFLRNAQKSMDISV
+282 VDFLQKAYESMDISI

-316 NLATQHLDITLHFL
+316 NLATEHLGLTLHFL

-351 GIDGTIEG
+351 GTDGTIEG
-359 EHLCRHWGTRQA
+359 EHLCRNWGTRQA
-371 FHTQDALSLHYQYT
+371 FHTQDSLSLHYQYT
-385 DTPSGEYWCVTHVE
+385 DTPSGKYWCVTHVE
-399 ADRVPHHAVTVG
+399 ADRVPYHAVTIG
-411 TTTDQAKWFRGS
+411 TTADQAKWFRGS
-423 DTKRFSSSRCPEKD
+423 DTKRFSTSHCPDKD

-442 RASVRQ
+442 RPSVRQ

-463 VTSGL
+463 VSSGL

-480 VDMVEVFEFLER
+480 VDMVEVYEFLER

>member
-1 MIIVHLEVSCVD
+1 MD

-18 QRLKYF
+18 QRLKYY
-24 RKRNNYTLVQLGETV
+24 RKRNNYTLVQLGNIIN
-39 QKPAP
+39 KPAP
-44 YLSQLENGLAE
+44 YLSQLENGIME
-55 PRVNFV
+55 PRVTLI
-61 RELAAALDCTP
+61 RELASALDCTP
-72 ADLLDPEP
+72 SDLLDPEP
-80 PSRRAELEIAMRLL
+80 PSRRAGLEIELRRL
-94 QDQPQNQ
+94 QDEPRNK
-101 QRKLPYIKP
+101 QRKLPYLRP
-110 STKMPDEVLEH
+110 SSRMPDEILEH
-121 IIGLYTALEEDTTFS
+121 IIGLYSALEEDNSFTI
-136 VSNQNTP
+136 SNPNTP
-143 KNIARNSNRD
+143 KNIARNSNKD

-158 REMNNY
+158 SERNNY
-164 FPEIETV
+164 YQEIEKI
-171 ASDILKVVDYPG
+171 AQSILSSLDYPG

-193 DVCDYFGFSVKRA
+193 DVCDHFGFSVKRA
-206 ENIPHSTRSITDQ
+206 ENIPQTTRSITDQ

-245 GHYALQHEVAD
+245 GHYALNHEVAD
-256 EIGTYLRQRVESN
+256 DVGTYLRQRVESN

-282 VNFLRNAQKSMDISV
+282 VDFLQKAYESMDISI

-316 NLATQHLDITLHFL
+316 NLATEHLGLTLHFL

-351 GIDGTIEG
+351 GTDGTIEG
-359 EHLCRHWGTRQA
+359 EHLCRNWGTRQA
-371 FHTQDALSLHYQYT
+371 FHTQDSLSLHYQYT
-385 DTPSGEYWCVTHVE
+385 DTPSGKYWCVTHVE
-399 ADRVPHHAVTVG
+399 ADRVPYHAVTIG
-411 TTTDQAKWFRGS
+411 TTADQAKWFRGS
-423 DTKRFSSSRCPEKD
+423 DTKRFSTSHCPDKD

-442 RASVRQ
+442 RPSVRQ

-463 VTSGL
+463 VSSGL

-480 VDMVEVFEFLER
+480 VDMVEVYEFLER

>member
-1 MIIVHLEVSCVD
+1 MD

-18 QRLKYF
+18 QRLKYY
-24 RKRNNYTLVQLGETV
+24 RKRNNYTLVQLGNIIN
-39 QKPAP
+39 KPAP
-44 YLSQLENGLAE
+44 YLSQLENGIME
-55 PRVNFV
+55 PRVTLI
-61 RELAAALDCTP
+61 RELASALDCTP
-72 ADLLDPEP
+72 SDLLDPEP
-80 PSRRAELEIAMRLL
+80 PSRRAALEIELRRL
-94 QDQPQNQ
+94 QDEPQNK
-101 QRKLPYIKP
+101 QRKLPYLRP
-110 STKMPDEVLEH
+110 SSRMPDEILEH
-121 IIGLYTALEEDTTFS
+121 IIGLYSALEEDNSFTI
-136 VSNQNTP
+136 SNPNTP
-143 KNIARNSNRD
+143 KNIARNSNKD

-158 REMNNY
+158 SDRNNY
-164 FPEIETV
+164 YQEIEKI
-171 ASDILKVVDYPG
+171 AQSILSSLDYPG

-193 DVCDYFGFSVKRA
+193 DVCDHFGFSVKRA
-206 ENIPHSTRSITDQ
+206 GNIPQTTRSITDQ

-245 GHYALQHEVAD
+245 GHYALNHEVAD
-256 EIGTYLRQRVESN
+256 DVGTYLRQRVESN

-282 VNFLRNAQKSMDISV
+282 VDFLQKAYESMDISI

-316 NLATQHLDITLHFL
+316 NLATEHLGLTLHFL

-351 GIDGTIEG
+351 GTDGTIEG
-359 EHLCRHWGTRQA
+359 EHLCRNWGTRQA
-371 FHTQDALSLHYQYT
+371 FHTQDSLSLHYQYT
-385 DTPSGEYWCVTHVE
+385 DTPSGKYWCVTHVE
-399 ADRVPHHAVTVG
+399 ADRVPYHAVTIG
-411 TTTDQAKWFRGS
+411 TTADQAKWFRGS
-423 DTKRFSSSRCPEKD
+423 DTKRFSTSHCPDKD

-442 RASVRQ
+442 RPSVRQ

-463 VTSGL
+463 VSSGL

-480 VDMVEVFEFLER
+480 VDMVEVYEFLER

>member
-1 MIIVHLEVSCVD
+1 MD

-18 QRLKYF
+18 QRLKYY
-24 RKRNNYTLVQLGETV
+24 RKRNNYTLVQLGNIIN
-39 QKPAP
+39 KPAP
-44 YLSQLENGLAE
+44 YLSQLENGIME
-55 PRVNFV
+55 PRVTLI
-61 RELAAALDCTP
+61 RELASALDCTP
-72 ADLLDPEP
+72 SDLLDPEP
-80 PSRRAELEIAMRLL
+80 PSRRAALEIELRRL
-94 QDQPQNQ
+94 QDEPQNK
-101 QRKLPYIKP
+101 QRKLPYLRP
-110 STKMPDEVLEH
+110 SSRMPDEILEH
-121 IIGLYTALEEDTTFS
+121 IIGLYSALEEDNSFTI
-136 VSNQNTP
+136 SNPNTP
-143 KNIARNSNRD
+143 KNIARNSNKD

-158 REMNNY
+158 SDRNNY
-164 FPEIETV
+164 YQEIEKI
-171 ASDILKVVDYPG
+171 AQSILNSLDYPG

-206 ENIPHSTRSITDQ
+206 ENIPQTTRSITDQ

-245 GHYALQHEVAD
+245 GHYALNHEVAD
-256 EIGTYLRQRVESN
+256 DVGTYLRQRVESN

-282 VNFLRNAQKSMDISV
+282 VDFLQKAYDSMDISI

-316 NLATQHLDITLHFL
+316 NLATEHLGLTLHFL

-351 GIDGTIEG
+351 GTDGTIEG
-359 EHLCRHWGTRQA
+359 EHLCRNWGTRQA
-371 FHTQDALSLHYQYT
+371 FHTQDSLSLHYQYT
-385 DTPSGEYWCVTHVE
+385 DTPSGKYWCVTHVE
-399 ADRVPHHAVTVG
+399 ADRVPYHAVTIG
-411 TTTDQAKWFRGS
+411 TTADQAKWFRGS
-423 DTKRFSSSRCPEKD
+423 DTKRFSTSHCPDKD

-442 RASVRQ
+442 RPSVRQ

-463 VTSGL
+463 VSSGL

-480 VDMVEVFEFLER
+480 VDMVEVYEFLER

>member
-1 MIIVHLEVSCVD
+1 MD

-18 QRLKYF
+18 QRLKYY
-24 RKRNNYTLVQLGETV
+24 RKRNNYTLVQLGKIIN
-39 QKPAP
+39 KPAP
-44 YLSQLENGLAE
+44 YLSQLENGIME
-55 PRVNFV
+55 PRVTLI
-61 RELAAALDCTP
+61 RELASALDCTP
-72 ADLLDPEP
+72 SDLLDPEP
-80 PSRRAELEIAMRLL
+80 PSRRAGLEIELRRL
-94 QDQPQNQ
+94 QDEPQNK
-101 QRKLPYIKP
+101 QRKLPYLRP
-110 STKMPDEVLEH
+110 SSRMPDEILEH
-121 IIGLYTALEEDTTFS
+121 IIGLYSALEEDNSFTI
-136 VSNQNTP
+136 SNPNTP
-143 KNIARNSNRD
+143 KNIARNSNKD

-158 REMNNY
+158 SDRNNY
-164 FPEIETV
+164 YQEIEKI
-171 ASDILKVVDYPG
+171 AQSILNSLDYSG

-206 ENIPHSTRSITDQ
+206 ENIPQTTRSITDQ

-245 GHYALQHEVAD
+245 GHYALNHEVAD
-256 EIGTYLRQRVESN
+256 DVGTYLRQRVESN

-282 VNFLRNAQKSMDISV
+282 VDFLQKAYESMDISI

-316 NLATQHLDITLHFL
+316 NLATEHLGLTLHFL

-351 GIDGTIEG
+351 GTDGTIEG
-359 EHLCRHWGTRQA
+359 EHLCRNWGTRQA
-371 FHTQDALSLHYQYT
+371 FHTQDSLSLHYQYT
-385 DTPSGEYWCVTHVE
+385 DTPSGKYWCVTHVE
-399 ADRVPHHAVTVG
+399 ADRVPYHAVTIG
-411 TTTDQAKWFRGS
+411 TTADQAKWFRGS
-423 DTKRFSSSRCPEKD
+423 DTKRFSTSHCPDKD

-442 RASVRQ
+442 RPSVRQ

-463 VTSGL
+463 VSSGL

-480 VDMVEVFEFLER
+480 VDMVEVYEFLER

>member
-1 MIIVHLEVSCVD
+1 MD

-18 QRLKYF
+18 QRLKYY
-24 RKRNNYTLVQLGETV
+24 RKRNNYTLVQLGKIIN
-39 QKPAP
+39 KPAP
-44 YLSQLENGLAE
+44 YLSQLENGIME
-55 PRVNFV
+55 PRVTLI
-61 RELAAALDCTP
+61 RELASALDCTP
-72 ADLLDPEP
+72 SDLLDPEP
-80 PSRRAELEIAMRLL
+80 PSRRAGLEIELRRL
-94 QDQPQNQ
+94 QDEPRNK
-101 QRKLPYIKP
+101 QRKLPYLRP
-110 STKMPDEVLEH
+110 SSRMPDEILEH
-121 IIGLYTALEEDTTFS
+121 IIGLYSALEEDNSFTI
-136 VSNQNTP
+136 SNPNTP
-143 KNIARNSNRD
+143 KNIARNSNKD

-158 REMNNY
+158 SERNNY
-164 FPEIETV
+164 YQEIEKI
-171 ASDILKVVDYPG
+171 AQSILSSLDYPG

-193 DVCDYFGFSVKRA
+193 DVCDHFGFSVKRA
-206 ENIPHSTRSITDQ
+206 ENIPQTTRSITDQ

-245 GHYALQHEVAD
+245 GHYALNHEVAD
-256 EIGTYLRQRVESN
+256 DVGTYLRQRVESN

-282 VNFLRNAQKSMDISV
+282 VDFLQKAYESMDISI

-316 NLATQHLDITLHFL
+316 NLATEHLGLTLHFL

-351 GIDGTIEG
+351 GTDGTIEG
-359 EHLCRHWGTRQA
+359 EHLCRNWGTRQA
-371 FHTQDALSLHYQYT
+371 FHTQDSLSLHYQYT
-385 DTPSGEYWCVTHVE
+385 DTPSGKYWCVTHVE
-399 ADRVPHHAVTVG
+399 ADRVPYHAVTIG
-411 TTTDQAKWFRGS
+411 TTADQAKWFRGS
-423 DTKRFSSSRCPEKD
+423 DTKRFSTSHCPDKD

-442 RASVRQ
+442 RPSVRQ

-463 VTSGL
+463 VSSGL

-480 VDMVEVFEFLER
+480 VDMVEVYEFLER
-492 QESQ
+492 QESK

>member
-1 MIIVHLEVSCVD
+1 MD

-18 QRLKYF
+18 QRLKYY
-24 RKRNNYTLVQLGETV
+24 RKRNNYTLVQLGKIIN
-39 QKPAP
+39 KPAP
-44 YLSQLENGLAE
+44 YLSQLENGIME
-55 PRVNFV
+55 PRVTLI
-61 RELAAALDCTP
+61 RELASALDCTP
-72 ADLLDPEP
+72 SDLLDPEP
-80 PSRRAELEIAMRLL
+80 PSRRAALEIELRRL
-94 QDQPQNQ
+94 QDEPQNK
-101 QRKLPYIKP
+101 QRKLPYLRP
-110 STKMPDEVLEH
+110 SSRMPDEILEH
-121 IIGLYTALEEDTTFS
+121 IIGLYSALEEDNSFTI
-136 VSNQNTP
+136 SNPNTP
-143 KNIARNSNRD
+143 KNIARNSNKD

-158 REMNNY
+158 SERNNY
-164 FPEIETV
+164 YQEIEKI
-171 ASDILKVVDYPG
+171 AQSILSSLDYPG

-193 DVCDYFGFSVKRA
+193 DVCDHFGFSVKRA
-206 ENIPHSTRSITDQ
+206 ENIPQTTRSITDQ

-245 GHYALQHEVAD
+245 GHYALNHEVAD
-256 EIGTYLRQRVESN
+256 DVGTYLRQRVESN

-282 VNFLRNAQKSMDISV
+282 VDFLQKAYESMDISI

-316 NLATQHLDITLHFL
+316 NLATEHLGLTLHFL

-351 GIDGTIEG
+351 GTDGTIEG
-359 EHLCRHWGTRQA
+359 EHLCRNWGTRQA
-371 FHTQDALSLHYQYT
+371 FHTQDSLSLHYQYT
-385 DTPSGEYWCVTHVE
+385 DTPSGKYWCVTHVE
-399 ADRVPHHAVTVG
+399 ADRVPYHAVTIG
-411 TTTDQAKWFRGS
+411 TTADQAKWFRGS
-423 DTKRFSSSRCPEKD
+423 DTKRFSTSHCPDKD

-442 RASVRQ
+442 RPSVRQ

-463 VTSGL
+463 VSSGL

-480 VDMVEVFEFLER
+480 VDMVEVYEFLER